1 MTSSDF
7 SKDSFG
13 GVMYFFSR
21 KKEGSVQTAD
31 PDLLCQFIVD
41 ASGIRLGESVA
52 FMDDL
57 LIVKNGA
64 RFLGVPLK
72 HVQKV
77 EKSLVVQGIFDMSKA
92 YELGEKWLNEAR
104 REAPSHGKNRA

>member
-7 SKDSFG
+7 LKVSSS

-21 KKEGSVQTAD
+21 KKEGSVQAAD
-31 PDLLCQFIVD
+31 PNLLCRFIVD
-41 ASGIRLGESVA
+41 ASGMKLGESIA

-57 LIVKNGA
+57 LIIKNGP

-77 EKSLVVQGIFDMSKA
+77 ENSLVVQGIFDVSKA
-92 YELGEKWLNEAR
+92 YELGEKWLKESL
-104 REAPSHGKNRA
+104 REMPPYGKNRA